1 MSNPKS
7 LETTF
12 ALDALTVK
20 GYKSIVDEQSIEIRP
35 LTVLSG
41 ANSSGKTSMLQPLL
55 LLKQTLE
62 AQYDP
67 GPMLLNGPN
76 VKLTSVDQIIPILKS
91 DHRRKSHLF
100 SVGLRLNDATSLAVG
115 LRMGGK
121 AKGINIDYMDRMTQ
135 HINARFEPGQLTKT
149 RLEVGQV
156 ERRPIG
162 SKVSSASEGANKRY
176 EILLE
181 SVRNRCFID
190 QRIVSYGDRALEDGL
205 TIPEPSDYPSISP
218 WRLFGDRIQEV
229 LHVAG
234 LRGWPERSYPTTAIG
249 PRFPGTFE
257 PYVAS
262 LVAHWNKTGNEKLQQ
277 LNDDLNNLGLTWKVE
292 AKAIND
298 TQIEI
303 LVGRL
308 RKPKR
313 GGAKDLVNIAD
324 VGFGVSQTLPVVV
337 ALRAAEPGQLVYIE
351 QPEIH
356 LHPRAQVA
364 MAGVLAKAAARGVR
378 VVVET
383 HSSLLILAIQTLV
396 AQGSLDSKSVRLN
409 WFLRD
414 DLGSTH
420 IYAADLDEAGRFGD
434 WPEDFADVALET
446 EDRYLSAAER
456 RLIEVGQ
463 GG

>member
-1 MSNPKS
+1 MSSPSAPKPV
-7 LETTF
+7 F
-12 ALDALTVK
+12 AIDALSV
-20 GYKSIVDEQSIEIRP
+20 GGFKSISDEQSIEVRP
-35 LTVLSG
+35 LTILAG
-41 ANSSGKTSMLQPLL
+41 ANSSGKSSMMQPLL

-67 GPMLLNGPN
+67 GPLLLNGPN
-76 VKLTSVDQIIPILKS
+76 VKFTAIRQIVPITESGNAGKPHLLKIG
-91 DHRRKSHLF
+91 
-100 SVGLRLNDATSLAVG
+100 VRLSGGSSLKAG
-115 LRMGGK
+115 FRMN
-121 AKGINIDYMDRMTQ
+121 ARSKGIT
-135 HINARFEPGQLTKT
+135 
-149 RLEVGQV
+149 LEHTT
-156 ERRPIG
+156 
-162 SKVSSASEGANKRY
+162 
-176 EILLE
+176 ILLDRGGVRIRE
-181 SVRNRCFID
+181 GHVLVLTGLGKQSDPEIPMNTRRNRCFFD
-190 QRIVSYGDRALEDGL
+190 FRL
-205 TIPEPSDYPSISP
+205 EPSPPSDRQLTGASAILNEESTSGSYTP
-218 WRLFGDRIQEV
+218 ARPFGEQAQQI
-229 LHVAG
+229 LHIAG
-234 LRGWPERSYPTTAIG
+234 LRGNPERSYPRTAIG

-257 PYVAS
+257 NYVAS
-262 LVAHWNKTGNEKLQQ
+262 LIAHWSEVAPEKRQGLNE
-277 LNDDLNNLGLTWKVE
+277 DLGSLGLTWKVE

-298 TQIEI
+298 AQIE
-303 LVGRL
+303 LRVGRL
-308 RKPKR
+308 RHSTQ

-396 AQGSLDSKSVRLN
+396 AKGELDPGSVKLN

-414 DLGSTH
+414 DLGTTH
-420 IYAADLDEAGRFGD
+420 IHAADLDEAGRFGD
-434 WPEDFADVALET
+434 WPEDFADVAMEA

-456 RLIEVGQ
+456 RLIEVGE